1 MSGAGR
7 TPACVQT
14 RFGRAARSVRRRG
27 VICPLL
33 SLSEQVVNHVA
44 CAGCQSCGL
53 CFADA
58 PLWHVPYVHGC
69 GDVRGALGY
78 SIWPVLSGCR
88 AVACPIRPCV
98 RGWSRSR
105 IYSCVQTRFGPA
117 ARCVRRSGVERP
129 LLSLS
134 EQVVNHVACAVVS
147 HVACALR
154 MPRCGM
160 FHYVHGCGDVRGAL
174 GYSIWP
180 VLSGCRA
187 VACPIRPCVRGWSHN
202 RIVVR
207 ADPLRSRCAL
217 CETKRG

>member
-1 MSGAGR
+1 M
-7 TPACVQT
+7 
-14 RFGRAARSVRRRG
+14 
-27 VICPLL
+27 
-33 SLSEQVVNHVA
+33 A

-187 VACPIRPCVRGWSHN
+187 VACPIRPCVRGWSRN

-207 ADPLRSRCAL
+207 ADPLRSRCTL